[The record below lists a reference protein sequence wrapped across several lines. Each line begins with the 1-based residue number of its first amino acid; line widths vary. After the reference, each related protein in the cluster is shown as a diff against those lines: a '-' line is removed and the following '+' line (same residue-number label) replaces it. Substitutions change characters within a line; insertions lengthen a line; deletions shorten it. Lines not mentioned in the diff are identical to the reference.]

1 MASVIK
7 IKRSSTAASPT
18 TLASGELAYSWFNDT
33 NKLYFG
39 KGDNGSGGAS
49 NIVTIGGEYYTKYL
63 DHTPGTLTASAAI
76 LVDAN
81 KKINELLVDN
91 LSFDGNTI
99 SSTNTDGNI
108 VLDPDGNGL
117 VSINSAYT
125 LPGVDGS
132 TGYVLT
138 TNGSGVVSW
147 AAPAANLTVGADT
160 NADSSVALL
169 TESLDIAG
177 GVALT
182 STVTKTGTVVT
193 VTLDLDNTAVTTGS
207 YGSSSRIP
215 TFTVDAQGRLTAAGE
230 VDVAT
235 NLTVVGD
242 NASDDVS
249 LLTEDLKILGGEG
262 IDTALTTVGTDV
274 IITISGEDA
283 TDTNKGIASF
293 SSSNFT
299 VTSGA
304 VATKDITLGTSTLTN
319 GTTTSTLA
327 GLQQLT
333 VDNID
338 INGNEIS
345 ATNTSGSIS
354 LRPSGTGTIQV
365 NNTRITG
372 LAEPVDPQDA
382 ATKYYVDAARSGL
395 DIKQSVKVATT
406 ENITLSGAQTI
417 DGVALASGDRVLVK
431 DQTDKTQNGIYVL
444 AGESGDVWTRAS
456 DADNT
461 PAGEVTSGMFC
472 FVEQGTINSD
482 TGFVLTT
489 NDPIIL
495 DTSELDF
502 TLFST
507 SGTLIAGNGLS
518 KNGYTLEVNVA
529 ANGGIEISGDNLQLK
544 SSVAGDGLTYT
555 TGVLAVGGTADRISV
570 TADAVDIASTY
581 AGQTSITTL
590 GTIATGTWNG
600 TTIAVANGGTGI
612 TTATARGILYGNTAD
627 PLGVTAASSIDGSFL
642 REDATGNPYFSNVI
656 DGGTY

>member
-39 KGDNGSGGAS
+39 KGDNGSGAAT

-63 DHTPGTLTASAAI
+63 DHSPGTLTASAAI

-99 SSTNTDGNI
+99 SSTNVDGNI
-108 VLDPDGNGL
+108 VLDPNGAGL
-117 VSINSAYT
+117 VSINNAYT
-125 LPGVDGS
+125 LPGVDGA

-147 AAPAANLTVGADT
+147 AAPASLTIGADT
-160 NADSSVALL
+160 NTDSSVALL

-193 VTLDLDNTAVTTGS
+193 VTLDLDNTAVTAGS
-207 YGSSSRIP
+207 YGSTIKIP

-262 IDTALTTVGTDV
+262 IDTTLTTVGTDV

-304 VATKDITLGTSTLTN
+304 VTTRDITLGTSTLTN

-345 ATNTSGSIS
+345 ATNTDGNIS
-354 LRPSGTGTIQV
+354 LKPNGTGTIQV
-365 NNTRITG
+365 NSTRITG

-395 DIKQSVKVATT
+395 DIKQSVKAATVGD
-406 ENITLSGAQTI
+406 ITLSGTQTV
-417 DGVALASGDRVLVK
+417 DGVALVAGDRVLVK
-431 DQTDKTQNGIYVL
+431 DQTDKTQNGIYVVD
-444 AGESGDVWTRAS
+444 ASTWTRAT

-461 PAGEVTSGMFC
+461 PTAEVTSGMFC
-472 FVEQGTINSD
+472 FVEEGTINSD

-489 NDPIIL
+489 NDPITL
-495 DTSELDF
+495 GTSDLDF

-612 TTATARGILYGNTAD
+612 TTATARGILYGNTTD
-627 PLGVTAASSIDGSFL
+627 PLGVTAASTIDGSFL

>member
-39 KGDNGSGGAS
+39 QGDNNSGVAT
-49 NIVTIGGEYYTKYL
+49 NIVTVGGEYYTKYL
-63 DHTPGTLTASAAI
+63 DHTPGTLTASTAI

-81 KKINELLVDN
+81 KKVNELFVDDIT
-91 LSFDGNTI
+91 FDGSTI
-99 SSTNTDGNI
+99 STIADTNLILTSSGTGVI
-108 VLDPDGNGL
+108 A
-117 VSINSAYT
+117 INSGADQFT
-125 LPGVDGS
+125 LPASRGT

-138 TNGSGVVSW
+138 TDGAGATVW
-147 AAPAANLTVGADT
+147 AAPSTTLTVGADT
-160 NADSSVALL
+160 GADQGISLL
-169 TESLDIAG
+169 TDTVDIAG

-193 VTLDLDNTAVTTGS
+193 VTLDLDNTTVTTGS
-207 YGSSSRIP
+207 YGSTIKIP

-262 IDTALTTVGTDV
+262 IDTTLTTVGTDV

-299 VTSGA
+299 VTLGA
-304 VATKDITLGTSTLTN
+304 VTTRDITLGTSTLTN

-345 ATNTSGSIS
+345 ATNTDGNIS
-354 LRPSGTGTIQV
+354 LKPNGTGTIQV
-365 NNTRITG
+365 NSTRITG

-406 ENITLSGAQTI
+406 ENITLSGTQTV
-417 DGVALASGDRVLVK
+417 DDVVLVAGDRVLVK
-431 DQTDKTQNGIYVL
+431 DQTDKTQNGIYVVVD
-444 AGESGDVWTRAS
+444 GDVWTRAT
-456 DADNT
+456 DADNN

-472 FVEQGTINSD
+472 FVEEGTINSD

-489 NDPIIL
+489 NDPITL
-495 DTSELDF
+495 GTSDLDF

-529 ANGGIEISGDNLQLK
+529 ANGGIEISSDNLQLR

-570 TADAVDIASTY
+570 TADTVDIASTY
-581 AGQTSITTL
+581 VGQTSITTL
-590 GTIATGTWNG
+590 GTITTGTWNG
-600 TTIAVANGGTGI
+600 TTVAVANGGTGI
-612 TTATARGILYGNTAD
+612 TTATARGILYGNTTD
-627 PLGVTAASSIDGSFL
+627 PLGVTVASTIDGSFL